1 MNIVYGSELSER
13 MNQELAAKVAA
24 LTGRKPRLAVILVGE
39 DPASQIYVRS
49 KEKACHKVGIEAETF
64 LLPAESREVEVAGLI
79 ERLNEDPA
87 VDGILL
93 QLPLPKGLDKDK
105 LIDKIAA
112 EKDVDGLTS
121 INAGRLA
128 NGLSGHVPCTPL
140 GVIDLL
146 EEMGCDF
153 SGKHAVIVG
162 RTRLVGLPLI
172 HLLLK
177 KNCTV
182 TVCHS
187 RTQDLPAVCR
197 QADILVTAV
206 GKARMFTKDY
216 IKEGVYAVDVGIS
229 RVDGK
234 ICGDLDFD
242 NIKELCAGITPMP
255 KGTGPMT
262 IARLLRNTWQAY
274 CWREGYDQ

>member
-64 LLPAESREVEVAGLI
+64 LLPAESREEEVVGLI
-79 ERLNEDPA
+79 RKLNEDPS

-93 QLPLPKGLDKDK
+93 QLPLPKGLDKDR
-105 LIDKIAA
+105 LIDSISP

-121 INAGRLA
+121 ISAGRLA
-128 NGLSGHVPCTPL
+128 NGLPGLVPCTPL

-187 RTQDLPAVCR
+187 RTQDLPSVCR

-206 GKARMFTKDY
+206 GKAHMFTKDY

-262 IARLLRNTWQAY
+262 IARLLQNTWQAY
-274 CWREGYDQ
+274 CRREGYDQ